1 MNSFKDMQT
10 RRFKTPRLEIYP
22 NRIKQNAKAVIN
34 QCHQNNIEVACVTK
48 VVSAHSRVARALVE
62 AGADMLADS
71 RLENIEKLR
80 KAGYKGPFLLLR
92 LPAVSQAHEVVE
104 LADYSL
110 NSSYETLKA
119 LSEAACQKKMVH
131 RVIIMIDVGDLR
143 EGIWPD
149 KAFELVKKAAE
160 LKGIKVSGLGCN
172 LACYGGVKPSVKNM
186 NLLVDT
192 VKKCREQSGLELPII
207 CGGNSSGLPIMREG
221 KLPPEINLYRIG
233 ESIILGR
240 NVSDRSPW
248 PETRQ
253 DTFVAIGE
261 VIEAEIKPSLPIGD
275 RGQDAFGET
284 QEFVDRGNRKRVICN
299 LGRQDVIVDG
309 ITPIDEGIIVLGG
322 SSDHLILDVHDCRH
336 DYRVGDEIG
345 FYPDY
350 GALLALSTSE
360 YVHKVVIEGE

>member
-22 NRIKQNAKAVIN
+22 ERIKQNAKAVIK
-34 QCHQNNIEVACVTK
+34 QCHQNKIKVACVTK
-48 VVSAHSRVARALVE
+48 VVSAHPRVARALEE

-80 KAGYKGPFLLLR
+80 KAGFKGPFLLLR
-92 LPAVSQAHEVVE
+92 LPSISKAHEVVE

-110 NSSYETLKA
+110 NSSFKTLEA
-119 LSEAACQKKMVH
+119 LSEAACQKNLLH

-143 EGIWPD
+143 EGTWPA
-149 KAFELVKKAAE
+149 KAPELVKKAGE
-160 LKGIKVSGLGCN
+160 LKGLEAVGLGCN
-172 LACYGGVKPSVKNM
+172 LACYGGVKPSAENM
-186 NLLVDT
+186 KLLIDT
-192 VKKCREQSGLELPII
+192 VEKCREYSGLELPVI

-221 KLPPEINLYRIG
+221 KLPEEINLYRIG

-240 NVSDRSPW
+240 NVTDRSPW

-253 DTFVAIGE
+253 DTFVTVGE
-261 VIEAEIKPSLPIGD
+261 VIEAEMKPSLPIGD

-299 LGRQDVIVDG
+299 LGRQDVLVDG

-322 SSDHLILDVHDCRH
+322 SSDHLILDVHDSRCE
-336 DYRVGDEIG
+336 YQVGDEIG